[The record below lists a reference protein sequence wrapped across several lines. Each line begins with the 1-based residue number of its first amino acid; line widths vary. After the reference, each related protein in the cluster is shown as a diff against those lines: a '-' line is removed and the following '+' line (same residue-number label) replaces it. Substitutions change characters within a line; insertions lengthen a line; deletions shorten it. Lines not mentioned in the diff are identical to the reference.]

1 MVSYRCG
8 VMIGKCPFVCSVLE
22 SDSRCTKY
30 TDRRD
35 CSRSMQQRK
44 KSAKHSKIISKTR
57 IFDKRYIK

>member
-1 MVSYRCG
+1 MVSHRCG
-8 VMIGKCPFVCSVLE
+8 IMMGKCPFVCSVLE
-22 SDSRCTKY
+22 SNSRCTKY

-44 KSAKHSKIISKTR
+44 KSAKHSLIISKTR

>member
-1 MVSYRCG
+1 MISHRCG

-35 CSRSMQQRK
+35 CSKSMQQHR
-44 KSAKHSKIISKTR
+44 KSAKHSKITNKTR
-57 IFDKRYIK
+57 KFDPRYIL

>member
-8 VMIGKCPFVCSVLE
+8 VMVGKCPFVCSVLE
-22 SDSRCTKY
+22 SDSRCIKH

-44 KSAKHSKIISKTR
+44 KSAEHSKIISKTR

>member
-8 VMIGKCPFVCSVLE
+8 IMMGKCNFVCSVLE

-35 CSRSMQQRK
+35 CSKSMQQRRK
-44 KSAKHSKIISKTR
+44 AAKHSKITNKTR
-57 IFDKRYIK
+57 KFDTRYI

>member
-1 MVSYRCG
+1 MISHRCG

-35 CSRSMQQRK
+35 CSKSMQQRR
-44 KSAKHSKIISKTR
+44 KSAKHSKITNKTR
-57 IFDKRYIK
+57 KFDPRYIL